1 MKKAANH
8 IYINVY
14 SLQPYYIL
22 STLKLNSLCLDSS
35 YAREYLSLDSL
46 EKSATTSRDV
56 RNLVSQAELVDAS
69 YRVATTD
76 E

>member
-35 YAREYLSLDSL
+35 YAWKYLALDSL
-46 EKSATTSRDV
+46 EKSTTTS
-56 RNLVSQAELVDAS
+56 
-69 YRVATTD
+69 
-76 E
+76 